1 MFRHLSRINFAMYVL
16 TMNSLKEV
24 MEESTN
30 SGVCLPG
37 LPNVAWVNAYRKQIT
52 LFVAQ

>member
-1 MFRHLSRINFAMYVL
+1 MFRHLSKFNFAMYVL

-30 SGVCLPG
+30 MRSLLAS
-37 LPNVAWVNAYRKQIT
+37 LPNIAWVNGYKKQ
-52 LFVAQ
+52 VG

>member
-1 MFRHLSRINFAMYVL
+1 MFRHLSKINFAMYVL

-30 SGVCLPG
+30 MRSL
-37 LPNVAWVNAYRKQIT
+37 LAWLTEYSMGQW
-52 LFVAQ
+52 L

>member
-30 SGVCLPG
+30 MRSLLAWLTECSLGQCL
-37 LPNVAWVNAYRKQIT
+37 
-52 LFVAQ
+52 